1 MNMEQYNF
9 NNVSNMHVIK
19 IKKEEIDKIDFSI
32 GNEPRETL
40 SNFFRRQ
47 ERKPDILTNA
57 GYFNMKTG
65 DSVFN
70 YKDENKIYSSY
81 KTHQWG
87 MGITN
92 KGDLRYGSINDPDF
106 KDFVSGFPIYL
117 DGGKKVD
124 ISYAKEVD
132 YLARRTLLGYNNE
145 YIFIVLIENPGAHLD
160 LCQSIM
166 FELGCIYAINL
177 DGGGSTK
184 ALNKKGESI
193 TTDPTNRPV
202 DNFLCIYLKDKNN
215 EDINSKTLI
224 YRIQVGAFKNYENAQ
239 KFLKNL
245 QMKKSNIGIDYS
257 KAYIRKI
264 NDLYKI
270 QVGAFKNKDNA
281 LLIVNELKQYNYN
294 AYLTTK

>member
-1 MNMEQYNF
+1 MEQYNF

-19 IKKEEIDKIDFSI
+19 IKKDEIEKIDLAK

-40 SNFFRRQ
+40 SNFYKRQ
-47 ERKPDILTNA
+47 ERKPDIITNA
-57 GYFNMKTG
+57 GYFNMANG

-70 YKDENKIYSSY
+70 YKDENKLLSSY
-81 KTHQWG
+81 AIHKWG
-87 MGITN
+87 MGIT
-92 KGDLRYGSINDPDF
+92 KDGQLKYGCVDNNEF
-106 KDFVSGFPIYL
+106 KDFVSGFPVYL
-117 DGGKKVD
+117 DNGVKVD
-124 ISYAKEVD
+124 ISYANEVD
-132 YLARRTLLGYNNE
+132 YLARRTLLGYNDQ
-145 YIFIVLIENPGAHLD
+145 YIFIVLIENPGAHLE

-166 FELGCIYAINL
+166 LELGCTYAINL

-202 DNFLCIYLKDKNN
+202 DNFLCIYLKDKKN
-215 EDINSKTLI
+215 EDINSKNLI

-281 LLIVNELKQYNYN
+281 LLIVNELKKYNYN